1 MHQRYSQVERR
12 RTCRGED
19 EGGLREDLIC
29 YHNGNVVGSANE
41 NNEESEPSLVA

>member
-1 MHQRYSQVERR
+1 MAALPTR
-12 RTCRGED
+12 RTCREED

-29 YHNGNVVGSANE
+29 YHKGNVAGSANE